1 MIFRY
6 LTQLLMSG
14 KFQDCLG
21 IIIGECT
28 NCPVSYGTTYED
40 LINALL
46 VPLKKPLIINLTSGH
61 GTYKAAIPIGAKVNL
76 NATDNTVTVLEPTV
90 S

>member
-1 MIFRY
+1 MIYRY

-28 NCPVSYGTTYED
+28 NCLVSYGTTYED
-40 LINALL
+40 LINDLL
-46 VPLKKPLIINLTSGH
+46 VPKKT
-61 GTYKAAIPIGAKVNL
+61 
-76 NATDNTVTVLEPTV
+76 TDDQPYYRSWLL
-90 S
+90 